1 MSDDPI
7 NWFAVMTEAVAK
19 VNAGLYQST
28 PRRSRDDL
36 IALACAE
43 AVENRLP
50 ITTLTTRL
58 VKDEKVVAAAASI
71 IRSLLDA
78 WMDPDEDYESALNAG
93 RGFLTTYRQ
102 DHP

>member
-19 VNAGLYQST
+19 VDAGLYQST

-36 IALACAE
+36 IALACTE

-50 ITTLTTRL
+50 MFSWLEAQQESHPGVTIGP
-58 VKDEKVVAAAASI
+58 KVT
-71 IRSLLDA
+71 
-78 WMDPDEDYESALNAG
+78 DPKFGDPTDV
-93 RGFLTTYRQ
+93 
-102 DHP
+102 